1 MKKLLIITSI
11 LILIQI
17 VSSFTKAEELRPG
30 EFVIQFVNSPS
41 SWNITVKI
49 QAYNNQ
55 STSSFTNIASINSS
69 QIFMD
74 KKPVK
79 AENKIY
85 KFGLH
90 QNYPNPFNPSTTI
103 SFYMPRD
110 NFIRV
115 NIYDYMV
122 QLVKS
127 LYSGYVNFGYHSFVW
142 DGLNSNNTIM
152 SSGVYIYTVETDGKV
167 FSRKMVLQK

>member
-85 KFGLH
+85 EFSLH
-90 QNYPNPFNPSTTI
+90 QNHPNPFNPTTI
-103 SFYMPRD
+103 ISWQSPIDNLVTLKVIDVLGCEVITLVDKFMAAGTHSIEFDGTNLPNGIYFYRIKIG
-110 NFIRV
+110 N
-115 NIYDYMV
+115 
-122 QLVKS
+122 
-127 LYSGYVNFGYHSFVW
+127 
-142 DGLNSNNTIM
+142 
-152 SSGVYIYTVETDGKV
+152 YIET
-167 FSRKMVLQK
+167 RKLILQK